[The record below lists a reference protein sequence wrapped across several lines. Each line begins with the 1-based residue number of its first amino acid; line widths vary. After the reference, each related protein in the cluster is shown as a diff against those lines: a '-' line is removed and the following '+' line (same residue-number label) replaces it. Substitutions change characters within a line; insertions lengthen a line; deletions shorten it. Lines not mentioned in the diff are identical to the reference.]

1 MLLSTQT
8 DVFARRFGDEEA
20 IRRIAKAGFD
30 AFDLSL
36 FAMNSKPD
44 HPLNR
49 EGYQDYAKHLRA
61 VARECGIV
69 CNQSHAPFPSSV
81 GDETRDEQIFQS
93 IVRAMESAAIVGAK
107 VIVVHP
113 KQHLD
118 YRTHAAELKEMNM
131 AFYRRLIPY
140 CEKFGI
146 QVATENMWQYNKTA
160 GHIRDSVCSRPQ
172 EFLDYL
178 EELDSPWIVACL
190 DVGHVLLTSEDLPH
204 CIRTLGAKHLR
215 ALHVHDNNHK
225 EDSHTMP
232 YLGKIDFTELTST
245 LKEIGYQG
253 DFTFEADEFY
263 AGMPEELLPEAS
275 ALLHKTGRYLMS
287 QIS

>member
-20 IRRIAKAGFD
+20 IRRIANAGFD

-36 FAMNSKPD
+36 FAMNSNP
-44 HPLNR
+44 NYEMNGEQFR
-49 EGYQDYAKHLRA
+49 EYAKHLRA
-61 VARECGIV
+61 VADECGIV

-81 GDETRDEQIFQS
+81 GDEEKDEQIFQS
-93 IVRAMESAAIVGAK
+93 IVRAMEAASIVGAK
-107 VIVVHP
+107 IIVVHP

-140 CEKFGI
+140 CEQFGI
-146 QVATENMWQYNKTA
+146 KIATENMWQYNKTA
-160 GHIRDSVCSRPQ
+160 EHIRDSVCSRPQ

-178 EELDSPWIVACL
+178 EELNNPWIVACL
-190 DVGHVLLTSEDLPH
+190 DVGHVLLTSENLAH
-204 CIRTLGAKHLR
+204 CIRTLGAAHLQ
-215 ALHVHDNNHK
+215 ALHVHDNDHRG
-225 EDSHTMP
+225 DSHTMP
-232 YLGKIDFTELTST
+232 YLGKIDFKELTAT

-253 DFTFEADEFY
+253 DFTFEADSFY
-263 AGMPEELLPEAS
+263 AKMPDELLPEAA

-287 QIS
+287 QI